1 MEKRDI
7 RDLSLA
13 ELRQELAALGE
24 PAYRAEQ
31 IFAWLYKRG
40 ATSFEAFTDLR
51 QGLRLKVAERF
62 TVAGLELFGQQ
73 KGQDRTEKFLF
84 RLDDGQFIETVLIP
98 SGERATVCV
107 STQVGCKYRCA
118 FCASGRHGFRRNLR
132 PAEIIGQVLYL
143 RDRLR
148 LELTNVVFMGMGEP
162 LDNFEALERVLR
174 IMNAPEG
181 MGLAARR
188 LTVSTA
194 GHVPGIRR
202 FAELDLQVNLSL
214 SLHAATDRLRSSLMP
229 INKKWPLAEVVEV
242 AEEYVRRSGRMMTI
256 EWLLLAGVND
266 SPGDAEGL
274 AAIAKRLRAKVNL
287 IPYSPVAGFDF
298 ESPEEARVAVF
309 RRRLEER
316 RVRVTLRESK
326 GRDILAA
333 CGQLAGRF

>member
-1 MEKRDI
+1 VEKRDI
-7 RDLSLA
+7 RDLSLV

-24 PAYRAEQ
+24 PAYRAAQ

-40 ATSFEAFTDLR
+40 VSSFEEFTNLGK
-51 QGLRLKVAERF
+51 GLRGELAERF
-62 TVAGLELFGQQ
+62 AIAGPELFGQQ
-73 KGQDRTEKFLF
+73 QGHDRTEKFLF
-84 RLDDGQFIETVLIP
+84 RLDDGQFVETVLIP
-98 SGERATVCV
+98 SGPRATVCL
-107 STQVGCKYRCA
+107 STQVGCRFRCA

-132 PAEIIGQVLYL
+132 PAEISGQVLYL

-148 LELTNVVFMGMGEP
+148 QELTNVVFMGMGEP
-162 LDNFEALERVLR
+162 FDNFETLQRVLG

-214 SLHAATDRLRSSLMP
+214 SLHAATDRLRASLMP
-229 INKKWPLAEVVEV
+229 INKKWPLAEVVEA
-242 AEEYVRRSGRMMTI
+242 AEEYVRKSGRMMTI
-256 EWLLLAGVND
+256 EWVLLAGVND

-274 AAIAKRLRAKVNL
+274 AAVARRLRAKVNL

-298 ESPEEARVAVF
+298 ESPDEARVAVF

-316 RVRVTLRESK
+316 RVRVTVRESK

>member
-1 MEKRDI
+1 MEKKDI
-7 RDLSLA
+7 RDLSLV
-13 ELRQELAALGE
+13 ELRQEMTALGE

-31 IFAWLYKRG
+31 VFAWLYKRG
-40 ATSFEAFTDLR
+40 ATSFDSFTDLR
-51 QGLRLKVAERF
+51 QGLRLRLAERF
-62 TVAGLELFGQQ
+62 TVAGLEMFSQQ
-73 KGQDRTEKFLF
+73 QGHDRTEKFLF
-84 RLDDGQFIETVLIP
+84 RLDDGQFVETVLIP

-107 STQVGCKYRCA
+107 STQVGCKFRCA

-132 PAEIIGQVLYL
+132 PAEITGQVLYL

-162 LDNFEALERVLR
+162 LDNFEALERVMR
-174 IMNAPEG
+174 VMNAPEG

-194 GHVPGIRR
+194 GYVPGIRR
-202 FAELDLQVNLSL
+202 FAELDLQVNFSL

-229 INKKWPLAEVVEV
+229 INKKWSLEEVVEA
-242 AEEYVRRSGRMMTI
+242 AEGYVQKSGRMMTI
-256 EWLLLAGVND
+256 EWVLLAGVND

-274 AAIAKRLRAKVNL
+274 AAVAKRLRGKVNL
-287 IPYSPVAGFDF
+287 TPYSPVAGFDF
-298 ESPEEARVAVF
+298 QSPDEARIAVF

-316 RVRVTLRESK
+316 RVRVTVRESK